1 MTKYLDVNPRQTAR
15 SNRERLTPLERP
27 AIMEEI
33 AKAAADVRANM
44 ERLRELRL
52 TREAQKI
59 RTETFAGDQRPKA
72 KPWGPVSAGRQQRK
86 PLTS

>member
-52 TREAQKI
+52 ARETQKVRI
-59 RTETFAGDQRPKA
+59 EISTTDQPLKANPK
-72 KPWGPVSAGRQQRK
+72 KCFRHE
-86 PLTS
+86 